1 MKRSCPHLNQI
12 TSSRVI
18 LHSVGHVSNP
28 CCRDSVV
35 LPLLVQRG
43 SIRLVLTHHRKRQK
57 PREFK
62 GAEQQPLT
70 LLAVELSAPNLMR
83 VNECRATRGVGWMET
98 IFNAE
103 IWAIRA
109 EADKCGTPRGTVFTW
124 GEKSRLKKN
133 RDSRLGLKRRT
144 RWSGRSGSSCLPLVD
159 SLDTCI
165 PKFELET
172 VTVTTILPEQTHRE
186 NLMRHNESVAQ
197 FLDAAV
203 DCYHVRYYWSSF
215 TRKAVSTRVLL
226 KGINC
231 MKEILH
237 VFIFL
242 DVFSK
247 LCSQVITAS
256 SPLSLLISSTSDV
269 SLCNNSCWNVWV
281 SATNNISSL
290 TEITM
295 ETIEFYDS
303 TCCCVVVKVTVV
315 KHFWRKMFGGD
326 TNLCLQ
332 SPKLFFF
339 NNL

>member
-1 MKRSCPHLNQI
+1 MNEAFVSSFQSNSEQSCNFALCW
-12 TSSRVI
+12 SRFQ
-18 LHSVGHVSNP
+18 

-62 GAEQQPLT
+62 GASSSRLHDWPWSSAHRIWCALT
-70 LLAVELSAPNLMR
+70 N
-83 VNECRATRGVGWMET
+83 GVGWMET

-124 GEKSRLKKN
+124 GEKSRLKKT

-144 RWSGRSGSSCLPLVD
+144 RWSGRSGSSCLPLVG

-172 VTVTTILPEQTHRE
+172 VTVTTILPEQTHGE
-186 NLMRHNESVAQ
+186 NLMRHNESVTREAQ
-197 FLDAAV
+197 FL

-226 KGINC
+226 NGINC

-242 DVFSK
+242 DCAVR
-247 LCSQVITAS
+247 
-256 SPLSLLISSTSDV
+256 
-269 SLCNNSCWNVWV
+269 W
-281 SATNNISSL
+281 
-290 TEITM
+290 
-295 ETIEFYDS
+295 
-303 TCCCVVVKVTVV
+303 
-315 KHFWRKMFGGD
+315 
-326 TNLCLQ
+326 
-332 SPKLFFF
+332 
-339 NNL
+339 